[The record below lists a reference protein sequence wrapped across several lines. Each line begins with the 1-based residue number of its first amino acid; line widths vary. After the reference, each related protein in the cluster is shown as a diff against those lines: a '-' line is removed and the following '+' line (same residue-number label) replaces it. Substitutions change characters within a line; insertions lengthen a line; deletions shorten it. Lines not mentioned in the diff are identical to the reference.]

1 MVGRRINKDKQEI
14 INMYNNDKSIVK
26 IAKKYGVAA
35 TTIHRRLRKW
45 GIEVK
50 RRRNYEPRM
59 TKYNMKK
66 KELSTE
72 ILAKIKEN
80 TRINN
85 KYIKFYRTIDTEKDR
100 FLVRNILRKSRAIA
114 NE

>member
-1 MVGRRINKDKQEI
+1 MIKKMVGRRINKDKQEI

-26 IAKKYGVAA
+26 IAKIYGVAA

-59 TKYNMKK
+59 TNYNMKK
-66 KELSTE
+66 RELSPE

-80 TRINN
+80 TRIND
-85 KYIKFYRTIDTEKDR
+85 KYIKYYNTVETGNDR
-100 FLVRNILRKSRAIA
+100 FLVRNI
-114 NE
+114 

>member
-1 MVGRRINKDKQEI
+1 
-14 INMYNNDKSIVK
+14 
-26 IAKKYGVAA
+26 
-35 TTIHRRLRKW
+35 
-45 GIEVK
+45 
-50 RRRNYEPRM
+50 M